1 MFTDAANRRYTLRT
15 AAFMTGYAAVNGMA
29 ITGAFDDLQ
38 GPGRWALALAVA
50 APIAG
55 QVWATW
61 ALVREGDE
69 FARAIAAKR
78 IILAW
83 GACMILFSTW
93 GLLESYAGAA
103 HAPGWLIYPL
113 FWLSFG
119 VISPFVRTSRL

>member
-15 AAFMTGYAAVNGMA
+15 AAFMTGYAAINGMA
-29 ITGAFDDLQ
+29 IAGAFDDLR
-38 GPGRWALALAVA
+38 GPGRWLLALAIA

-55 QVWATW
+55 QVWATV

-69 FARAIAAKR
+69 FARAVAAKR

-83 GACMILFSTW
+83 GVCMVLFSTW
-93 GLLESYAGAA
+93 GLLESYANAP